1 MCVLIRIVCC
11 VMLFALSLQST
22 THQGATNCTTTTRAL
37 RAKGFRL
44 QAIAAIFQ
52 FSTCVCF
59 AHIWP
64 LAVCLFLDDLPIFSL
79 AAAAL
84 VMSLGRRGTL
94 SSTLFC
100 VDARQSDDKNMAPA
114 NFVFSMCA
122 PPAKKCLNFAT
133 VFFSL
138 VFSLFIRGGNQSHC
152 LILCCSCCCCCWCWC
167 VCVFHQQTK
176 PSEPQT
182 KKDSLIRG
190 C

>member
-1 MCVLIRIVCC
+1 
-11 VMLFALSLQST
+11 MLFALSLQST

-152 LILCCSCCCCCWCWC
+152 LILCCSCCCCC
-167 VCVFHQQTK
+167 
-176 PSEPQT
+176 
-182 KKDSLIRG
+182 
-190 C
+190 